1 MLCKGVVLISP
12 NALVNKQF
20 YVKKGCLMSYFIDL
34 IGKEYTV
41 QFVIQDWISD
51 FTSLFTSEK
60 SILTVE
66 CLQDA
71 IV

>member
-12 NALVNKQF
+12 NALVDKQF
-20 YVKKGCLMSYFIDL
+20 YVKKGCLRSYFIDL

-41 QFVIQDWISD
+41 QFAIQDWISD